1 MKKTIVKAAS
11 LALATISAVS
21 FASCNADKLLVG
33 KEYVVAD
40 SQLAALMKLDK
51 GEADVAVIDSVMAGY
66 YTSTGD
72 YASKMQIVDGLV
84 FAEESYGVAAK
95 KGNNA
100 LMSKINEALIAI
112 RTTGYA
118 DLVEEYNLSSSVAL
132 TADTTDPYA
141 NATDS
146 SWTNLISDDNPTLVI
161 GYTEFAP
168 IAYKE
173 NDEWIGFDI
182 ELAKATVAYLNQT
195 YSTNIELNFQII
207 DWTAKESMLENGTI
221 DLVWNGM
228 TITPAREAEMCI
240 SVPYLFNKQVAV
252 ILKSDAAKYTDKA
265 SMAKAIM
272 TAETGSAGETVII
285 GEKDAE

>member
-252 ILKSDAAKYTDKA
+252 ILKSDAARYTDKA

>member
-1 MKKTIVKAAS
+1 MKKTIIKAAS

-207 DWTAKESMLENGTI
+207 DWNAKESMLENGTI